1 MKVCVCLSKF
11 MYVTEQKQQMTNH
24 QHVTVCDVKITYIYI
39 GLYLCVFVYL
49 YSIDKNVP
57 KTEVHAIH

>member
-1 MKVCVCLSKF
+1 